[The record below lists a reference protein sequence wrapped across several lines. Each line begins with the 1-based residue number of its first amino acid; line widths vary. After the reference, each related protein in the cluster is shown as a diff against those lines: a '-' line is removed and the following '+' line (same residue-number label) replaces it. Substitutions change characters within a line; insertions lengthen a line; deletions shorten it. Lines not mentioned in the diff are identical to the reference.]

1 MTDQDERLLANIR
14 ELERMRVDR
23 ESAYFAMGNSCT
35 KGMAFCTVWGY
46 PASSQLAIGEGVT
59 MHDAVQDAIDKIAKI
74 KGKDKKRPVRPRS
87 RPALPESQRPALPGA
102 TRGLPAQSPAP
113 RTLPG
118 ATRG

>member
-1 MTDQDERLLANIR
+1 MTDQDERLVANIR

-59 MHDAVQDAIDKIAKI
+59 MHDAVQDALDKIAKT
-74 KGKDKKRPVRPRS
+74 KGKGKK
-87 RPALPESQRPALPGA
+87 RPALPTSQRPALPGA
-102 TRGLPAQSPAP
+102 TRGLPAPAPAP